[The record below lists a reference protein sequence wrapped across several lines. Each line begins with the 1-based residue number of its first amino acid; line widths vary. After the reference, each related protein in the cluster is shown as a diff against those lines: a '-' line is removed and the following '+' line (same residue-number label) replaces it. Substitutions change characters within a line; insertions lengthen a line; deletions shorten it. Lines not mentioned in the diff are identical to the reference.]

1 MANRSER
8 RRFDLVFDAQA
19 QRNNEGV
26 VSVRIL
32 NRGNSI
38 VAGKFHIS
46 DDGLNSTTVSLYGAI
61 IALHVLLAYCRDF
74 VAPRAIR
81 ICSGNYRFIKIISS
95 SVNGNE
101 QLAKLKS
108 EIQSLLLEIRNKG
121 VEEFCYCVSPTGSSQ
136 SDRVISAVI

>member
-1 MANRSER
+1 MGNRHER
-8 RRFDLVFDAQA
+8 RRLDLVFDAQA
-19 QRNNEGV
+19 HRTNEGV
-26 VSVRIL
+26 VLVRL
-32 NRGNSI
+32 MNRNNT
-38 VAGKFHIS
+38 VVKGKFHFT
-46 DDGLNSTTVSLYGAI
+46 DEGLNSNTVSLYGAI
-61 IALHVLLAYCRDF
+61 IALHVLLTYCRDF
-74 VAPRAIR
+74 VAPKAIR

-95 SVNGNE
+95 SMNGNE